1 MISDA
6 DRRASVIALGGRR
19 VTHPA
24 GEFYAIFRHNFTT
37 VAAQGPDFETRSPQL
52 VALSSEVA
60 QLGKQTALEIE
71 GTDGT
76 FRVLRREPDQP
87 STGFT
92 TLILR
97 G

>member
-19 VTHPA
+19 VTHQA
-24 GEFYAIFRHNFTT
+24 GEFFGIFRNNFAT
-37 VAAQGPDFETRSPQL
+37 VSAQGPDFETRSPQL
-52 VALSSEVA
+52 VALTSDVER
-60 QLGKQTALEIE
+60 LGKQAALEIE
-71 GTDGT
+71 GADGT
-76 FRVLRREPDQP
+76 FRVLRREPESP
-87 STGFT
+87 STGLT